1 MTIPYYL
8 EQLIHTGQ
16 AEAKVYTGGL
26 SAQSEILCP
35 PGCYLVVYGYHYKP
49 YNPVFGDL
57 FDSVGAVYPAVDFRD
72 AVQFVSFGYNG
83 KFCNFVHSVNLNPDV
98 SGQIFLSSNPGAAA
112 QQRRSFSDIEVQ
124 SRSCYLVSNT
134 NVGIS
139 ISRLTAGDVNI
150 NATGTLPNNESIL
163 GNLGY
168 GNLVSELSF
177 DQYITNAPL
186 NDFFPLTTGTTED
199 IITIAPGR
207 NYTNQLYT
215 NPSAGGALEDPTLYT
230 ALQESAGKAKMP
242 VINVLYVQVNEQK
255 PQNLI

>member
-1 MTIPYYL
+1 
-8 EQLIHTGQ
+8 
-16 AEAKVYTGGL
+16 
-26 SAQSEILCP
+26 
-35 PGCYLVVYGYHYKP
+35 VVYLHNQKYYVLLGYYYKP
-49 YNPVFGDL
+49 YNPTYADL
-57 FDSVGAVYPAVDFRD
+57 FDSGAAIFPAVDFRD
-72 AVQFVSFGYNG
+72 AVQFIGFGYNG
-83 KFCNFVHSVNLNPDV
+83 KFLNFVHSVNLNPAV
-98 SGQIFLSSNPGAAA
+98 SNTNIVASNPAGAAV
-112 QQRRSFSDIEVQ
+112 QRSFSDIEVQ

-139 ISRLTAGDVNI
+139 ISRLTAGNVNI

-186 NDFFPLTTGTTED
+186 NDYFPLTTGTTED

-215 NPSAGGALEDPTLYT
+215 NPAIGGSLEDPTLYT

>member
-1 MTIPYYL
+1 MQIPYYL

-26 SAQSEILCP
+26 SAQSEIFCP
-35 PGCYLVVYGYHYKP
+35 PGCYLVVYGYYYKP
-49 YNPVFGDL
+49 YNPTYGDL
-57 FDSVGAVYPAVDFRD
+57 FDSGAAIFPAVDFRD
-72 AVQFVSFGYNG
+72 AVQFIGFGYNG
-83 KFCNFVHSVNLNPDV
+83 KFLNFVHSVNLNPAV
-98 SGQIFLSSNPGAAA
+98 SNTNIVASNPAGAAV
-112 QQRRSFSDIEVQ
+112 QRSFSDIEVQ

-134 NVGIS
+134 NVGVS

-150 NATGTLPNNESIL
+150 AAVGVLPNNESIL
-163 GNLGY
+163 ANLGY
-168 GNLVSELSF
+168 GNLVSELSIQ
-177 DQYITNAPL
+177 QYITNGPNNA
-186 NDFFPLTTGTTED
+186 FFPLTTGTTED
-199 IITIAPGR
+199 IISIAPGL

-215 NPSAGGALEDPTLYT
+215 NPNIGGALEDPQLYT